1 MVGGGDSGMVIS
13 PGHSLRALH
22 DSPLGHCVLGLT
34 GRSVSPGSQGTYLR
48 LTVGSPHREKRP
60 AVLLGPPK
68 GLPPRSQGRGPEEE
82 SKNPGGSGNQTQDL
96 PVTSRSTLPLDH
108 DGWWVAR
115 VTHTPYVE
123 HTHPPPYVSGAH
135 TRGEPNACTIYCLW
149 QTQSPGEFNNSIEF
163 NNSKEFWP

>member
-1 MVGGGDSGMVIS
+1 MRTGPDGWGGGDSGMVIS

-22 DSPLGHCVLGLT
+22 DSPPGHCVLGLT
-34 GRSVSPGSQGTYLR
+34 GRSVSPGSQGTDLR

-82 SKNPGGSGNQTQDL
+82 SKNPGGSGNRTQDL

-108 DGWWVAR
+108 DGRFYDIIELFWGSENILSPCRWF
-115 VTHTPYVE
+115 TT
-123 HTHPPPYVSGAH
+123 
-135 TRGEPNACTIYCLW
+135 GEM
-149 QTQSPGEFNNSIEF
+149 
-163 NNSKEFWP
+163 